1 VRILKNQSSV
11 PITIEGMAMKRL
23 FILVLTLFCMG
34 VSMELNAQ
42 SDGKILVAYFSW
54 GGNTGEIAQQI
65 HQRVGGDIFEIVTVN
80 KYPTEYTPCGQV
92 AKREQQQNARPT
104 LTSEVTNMASY
115 DTVFIG
121 YPCWWGTMP
130 MALFTFL
137 EKYNFSGKTVVPFTT
152 HEGSGFGSSIQDI
165 KKLCPRSNILD
176 GFAVRG
182 SSVKRAQND
191 VTAWLRKIRFVK

>member
-1 VRILKNQSSV
+1 
-11 PITIEGMAMKRL
+11 MKRL
-23 FILVLTLFCMG
+23 FVLVLTLFCMG
-34 VSMELNAQ
+34 VTMELQAQ
-42 SDGKILVAYFSW
+42 SGGKILVAYFSW
-54 GGNTGEIAQQI
+54 GSNTGEIAQQI
-65 HQRVGGDIFEIVTVN
+65 HQRVGGDIFEVVTVN
-80 KYPTEYTPCGQV
+80 KYPTEYTPCTQV
-92 AKREQQQNARPT
+92 ARQEQQQNARPA
-104 LTSEVTNMASY
+104 LASEVTNMASY

-137 EKYNFSGKTVVPFTT
+137 EKYDLSGKTVVPFTT

-182 SSVKRAQND
+182 SSAKRTQND